1 MFLIMNYEQ
10 ELQEIKKKKK
20 NKQSNKLF
28 AKWNGYN
35 HSLNSQINTTVVI

>member
-1 MFLIMNYEQ
+1 MNKNFKK
-10 ELQEIKKKKK
+10 LKKKKK

>member
-1 MFLIMNYEQ
+1 MYKNFKKL
-10 ELQEIKKKKK
+10 KKKKK

-35 HSLNSQINTTVVI
+35 HSFNSQINTTVVI